1 MADPTAILCLK
12 ILFMQTLQ
20 PSYSPAYSRA
30 AKKESLVSRFF
41 TWCDGQEQY
50 RFGWLAAIITVH
62 GCVLTPLTVL
72 TLVSTGNNF
81 VFWGMTIGA
90 MAMAL
95 ITNLAAMPTKV
106 TIPIFF
112 LSVLIDIAV
121 VATCIAIAVT
131 IV

>member
-1 MADPTAILCLK
+1 
-12 ILFMQTLQ
+12 MQTIQ
-20 PSYSPAYSRA
+20 PVYNPAYSPAT
-30 AKKESLVSRFF
+30 KKESLVSRFI

-50 RFGWLAAIITVH
+50 RFGWLAVIITIH

-72 TLVSTGNNF
+72 TLVATGNNF
-81 VFWGMTIGA
+81 VFWGFAIGA

-95 ITNLAAMPTKV
+95 ITNLAAMPTRV

-112 LSVLIDIAV
+112 LSIVIDIAV
-121 VATCIAIAVT
+121 IATCITMALN

>member
-1 MADPTAILCLK
+1 
-12 ILFMQTLQ
+12 MQTIQ
-20 PSYSPAYSRA
+20 HHYNPAYSQA
-30 AKKESLVSRFF
+30 VKKESVLSRFF
-41 TWCDGQEQY
+41 AWCEGQEQY
-50 RFGWLAAIITVH
+50 RFGWLAAIITIH
-62 GCVLTPLTVL
+62 GCVLAPLTVL
-72 TLVSTGNNF
+72 TVVFAGNNF
-81 VFWGMTIGA
+81 TFWGITIGA

-121 VATCIAIAVT
+121 IASCLAIALH